1 MKDVGYHRH
10 VISMLA
16 CCTKGSTIA
25 LVMEFMPFGNLQTF
39 LKKRRDPDMVNLIS
53 VGAAYPFSANLTL
66 MCDWGGVKTFDVVT
80 SPTQNMLSQYIR
92 LQFCCL
98 L

>member
-39 LKKRRDPDMVNLIS
+39 LKKRRDPDMVNLIFCSPEVIFDISLLNFS
-53 VGAAYPFSANLTL
+53 VGCVCTWISGCSQPIRN
-66 MCDWGGVKTFDVVT
+66 GQGV
-80 SPTQNMLSQYIR
+80 
-92 LQFCCL
+92 CC
-98 L
+98 